1 MFHTRDQSARRL
13 GAACALAIAS
23 AALAAPAAQ
32 ATNGSQNKPVSWTL
46 SFVDSVPRDAKD
58 IRPDRATF
66 ERSGTIGLT
75 GNERPYARLVR
86 AGSVID
92 LENGWDKD
100 GSGGVSRPEL
110 LPGDILQ
117 VVDSQSGGL
126 YAEAT
131 FDGKPALDANACT
144 GAAKATGLRT
154 ADASVT
160 GVGEYANVDNPW
172 KYESDPSMVTNGLVT
187 NAAPGTFEV
196 AFKRPLIAGHLV
208 WAETK
213 LIQSPSVTVTSYSE
227 RFVGSCPPPPIPPDT
242 LAPAGT
248 AGLLATK
255 RAKMKDLTKKG
266 ITSRV
271 TSSEAATANATLTL
285 QTVKG
290 KGKKAKIKTLVVGT
304 ASAPVPAGGAVA
316 LTVKIDKSLKGKI
329 AEAAAKKGSKLLLS
343 TTLTDAAGNVST
355 LPVQTVKFPKP

>member
-1 MFHTRDQSARRL
+1 MFPTRDHSARRL

-32 ATNGSQNKPVSWTL
+32 ATNNQNKPVSWTL

-58 IRPDRATF
+58 VRPDRATF
-66 ERSGTIGLT
+66 ERSGSIGLT

-86 AGSVID
+86 AGSIID
-92 LENGWDKD
+92 LENGYDRD

-117 VVDSQSGGL
+117 VVDSQTGGL

-131 FDGKPALDANACT
+131 FDGKPSLDANACT

-172 KYESDPSMVTNGLVT
+172 KYESDPSMTTTGMVT

-196 AFKRPLIAGHLV
+196 SFKRPLIAGHLV
-208 WAETK
+208 WAETS
-213 LIQSPSVTVTSYSE
+213 LIQGPSVTVTSYSE

-248 AGLLATK
+248 AGLLAAK
-255 RAKMKDLTKKG
+255 RMKMKDLTKKG
-266 ITSRV
+266 VTYRV
-271 TSSEAATANATLTL
+271 TSGEAATANATLTL

-290 KGKKAKIKTLVVGT
+290 KGKKAKVKLLIVGRAT
-304 ASAPVPAGGAVA
+304 AAIPAGGAVQIS
-316 LTVKIDKSLKGKI
+316 VKVDKAFKGKV
-329 AEAAAKKGSKLLLS
+329 AAAAGKPGSKLLLN
-343 TTLTDAAGNVST
+343 TTLTDAAGNVAT
-355 LPVQTVKFPKP
+355 LPVQNVKFPKP